1 MKKFYFSFLLIL
13 VCQLS
18 FAQLKIYQNLNLQ
31 GTTGTCLVNTVYQN
45 TAIPSGLHNV
55 TKSISLDSGFMAT
68 LAENEDGSGERF
80 TYMATKSKLNVNLA
94 LQLQSKVSFI
104 RVLKLPNTKI
114 KKKGVG
120 ATNATEANLLN
131 ATWGYNWGLD
141 GIVPT
146 TRELAPMVWGTS
158 GASNTNLDFILNKDS
173 ITHYLAFNEPDD
185 YIWPYQSNIFVHN
198 AIPPYKKMLRNGL
211 RMGSP
216 VCTEG
221 KWKTWLDSFYTRA
234 ITGDLTN
241 DTLLAVDYITLHW
254 YDWGNWSQTGNA
266 NPTGQQILDRFKA
279 DITAAYNKFKKPI
292 WITEFNANI
301 NRDST
306 VHLAFMQLALPFLDT
321 CRMVE
326 RYAYFFGNDVKSRK
340 SDGTLTPLGQAYANH
355 ASVYAYTNNIYDLRP
370 AYSEITLAAWNPSSF
385 TQGGSNVTNFAPNTL
400 DANMLANIAL
410 TRGTNVA
417 LPVVGTSNGY
427 WGGSNFSTTTAA
439 DGIAAN
445 KILKFGLQAK
455 TGNFVSYTSIDKFNI
470 RINDI
475 GPINY
480 QIAYQI
486 FTGTTAST
494 WTTVATITG
503 TPPITGN
510 YTLGPIDLTGFTTLK
525 NVPAYSYV
533 VFRITPYTA
542 SSNTGN
548 FLIGSGTGDTNP
560 DLSIKGFT
568 STSAMLAPNNEPI
581 QLATS
586 TISVDNYT
594 PTDVS
599 FMAYPTISSGNS
611 LRATFKT
618 TTKSAQ
624 IKVINMNGQV
634 MAVYPLQIGASNTN
648 IAIGALQKGTYI
660 LVLENGSSTKNTRFI
675 KQ

>member
-1 MKKFYFSFLLIL
+1 MKKFYVSLLLIL

-31 GTTGTCLVNTVYQN
+31 GTTGTCLVNTVYKSA
-45 TAIPSGLHNV
+45 TIPGGLNNV

-80 TYMATKSKLNVNLA
+80 TYMAAKSKLNVNLA

-120 ATNATEANLLN
+120 ATNVTEANLLN

-141 GIVPT
+141 AIVPT
-146 TRELAPMVWGTS
+146 TREFAPMVWGTS
-158 GASNTNLDFILNKDS
+158 GASDTNLDFILNKDS

-198 AIPPYKKMLRNGL
+198 AVPLYKKMLRNGL

-234 ITGDLTN
+234 ITGDITN

-266 NPTGQQILDRFKA
+266 NPTGQQVLDRFKA

-340 SDGTLTPLGQAYANH
+340 SDGSLTPLGQFYADH
-355 ASVYAYTNNIYDLRP
+355 ASVNAYTENVYDKRTP
-370 AYSEITLAAWNPSSF
+370 YQDTTLAAWDPSAILL
-385 TQGGSNVTNFAPNTL
+385 GGFNNATFAPTYLYPTITANTPL
-400 DANMLANIAL
+400 S
-410 TRGTNVA
+410 RGTGL
-417 LPVVGTSNGY
+417 LPPPSNSSNGY
-427 WGGSNFSTTTAA
+427 WGATNFSTVSYTDAINT
-439 DGIAAN
+439 N
-445 KILKFGLQAK
+445 KILKFALQGN
-455 TGNFVSYTSIDKFNI
+455 TGNYVNYSSLDKFNI
-470 RINDI
+470 RINNI
-475 GPINY
+475 GPVNYVITY
-480 QIAYQI
+480 QIV
-486 FTGTTAST
+486 TGGTAGTVTTI
-494 WTTVATITG
+494 ATITG
-503 TPPITGN
+503 TPAVTGN
-510 YTLGPIDLTGFTTLK
+510 YSFGPFDLTGFTNLQ
-525 NVPAYSYV
+525 NVPSGSYV
-533 VFRITPYTA
+533 IFRIVPYGG
-542 SSNTGN
+542 SSSSGS
-548 FLIGSGTGDTNP
+548 FLIGSGTGDTNY
-560 DLSIKGFT
+560 DLSVRGFT
-568 STSAMLAPNNEPI
+568 SPTTLIVPNTEQAP
-581 QLATS
+581 LLS
-586 TISVDNYT
+586 RVISIDNMQ
-594 PTDVS
+594 PSSVP
-599 FMAYPTISSGNS
+599 FIAYPTLNTSNS
-611 LRATFKT
+611 IKATFKAT
-618 TTKSAQ
+618 SKNAQ
-624 IKVINMNGQV
+624 IKVVNMNGQV
-634 MAVYPLQIGASNTN
+634 MASYKLQEGVNMAT
-648 IAIGALQKGTYI
+648 IATGNLQKGSYV
-660 LVLENGSSTKNTRFI
+660 LVLEDGNSVQNTRFI